1 MFIGL
6 FLLWMILNGQWN
18 GEIVCFGLVISGAVF
33 WFGCRFLDYSLKKEL
48 GFYRLF
54 PYIFVY
60 FLVLVREIVKANV
73 DAIRLA
79 LSFRN
84 EIDPVV
90 VKFKTDLTTDIA
102 KSVLANSITL
112 TPGTIT
118 VSVEGDEFTV
128 HALDRDLVQGINES
142 VFVKRLKK
150 MEAMAAKES
159 GTHGQ

>member
-18 GEIVCFGLVISGAVF
+18 GEIVCFGLLVSGAVF

-48 GFYRLF
+48 GFYRMF
-54 PYIFVY
+54 PHIFVY

-90 VKFKTDLTTDIA
+90 VKFKTDLTTDMA
-102 KSVLANSITL
+102 KAVLANSITL

-142 VFVKRLKK
+142 VFVKRLRK
-150 MEAMAAKES
+150 MEIMAAKES
-159 GTHGQ
+159 GPHGQ